1 MWILSLQ
8 LQHLLVYTLIHEFI
22 IPMCVCV
29 CACVS
34 CIAPSAAPTSV
45 SVSEVTSS
53 SITVQWGA
61 VPCIDRNG
69 DITGY
74 SVQYGS
80 ETMSVS
86 GDFSGGMYVIS
97 NLEPSAFYSI
107 QVAAMN
113 DDLIGPYSTALDQ
126 LTEGK
131 YITSYTVLVVYII
144 SY

>member
-1 MWILSLQ
+1 M
-8 LQHLLVYTLIHEFI
+8 T
-22 IPMCVCV
+22 IPP
-29 CACVS
+29 
-34 CIAPSAAPTSV
+34 APSAAPRSV
-45 SVSEVTSS
+45 RISEVTSS
-53 SITVQWGA
+53 SITVQWGT
-61 VPCIDRNG
+61 VLCIHRNG

-86 GDFSGGMYVIS
+86 GDMYVIS
-97 NLEPSAFYSI
+97 NLEPSTTYSI

>member
-1 MWILSLQ
+1 M
-8 LQHLLVYTLIHEFI
+8 T
-22 IPMCVCV
+22 IPP
-29 CACVS
+29 
-34 CIAPSAAPTSV
+34 APSAAPTNV
-45 SVSEVTSS
+45 DVSEVTSS

-61 VPCIDRNG
+61 VPCIDHNG

-86 GDFSGGMYVIS
+86 GDSSGGMYVIS

-126 LTEGK
+126 STEGIK
-131 YITSYTVLVVYII
+131 YIFCTLFLHFII
-144 SY
+144 SF

>member
-1 MWILSLQ
+1 MRDSGHVLLKCMTIL
-8 LQHLLVYTLIHEFI
+8 
-22 IPMCVCV
+22 P
-29 CACVS
+29 
-34 CIAPSAAPTSV
+34 APSAAPNSV
-45 SVSEVTSS
+45 GVSEVTSS

-61 VPCIDRNG
+61 VTCIHRNG

-80 ETMSVS
+80 ETMYVS

-97 NLEPSAFYSI
+97 NLEPSTTYSI

-113 DDLIGPYSTALDQ
+113 VDLIGPYSTALYQ

>member
-1 MWILSLQ
+1 M
-8 LQHLLVYTLIHEFI
+8 
-22 IPMCVCV
+22 
-29 CACVS
+29 AVS
-34 CIAPSAAPTSV
+34 D
-45 SVSEVTSS
+45 VTSS
-53 SITVQWGA
+53 SITIQWGA
-61 VPCIDRNG
+61 VPCIHHNG

-80 ETMSVS
+80 ETMSVP

-97 NLEPSAFYSI
+97 NLESSTFYSI

-113 DDLIGPYSTALDQ
+113 DDLIGPYSNALDQ

-131 YITSYTVLVVYII
+131 YIISYTVIVVYII

>member
-1 MWILSLQ
+1 M
-8 LQHLLVYTLIHEFI
+8 T
-22 IPMCVCV
+22 IPP
-29 CACVS
+29 
-34 CIAPSAAPTSV
+34 APSAAPNSV
-45 SVSEVTSS
+45 SVYAMSSS

-61 VPCIDRNG
+61 VPCIQRNG

-74 SVQYGS
+74 SVQYGN
-80 ETMSVS
+80 ETMFVS

-97 NLEPSAFYSI
+97 NLEPSTTYSI
-107 QVAAMN
+107 QVAAIN

-144 SY
+144 SS

>member
-1 MWILSLQ
+1 MKILSLQ

-22 IPMCVCV
+22 MPM
-29 CACVS
+29 CVS

-45 SVSEVTSS
+45 GVSEVTSS
-53 SITVQWGA
+53 SITIQWGA
-61 VPCIDRNG
+61 VPCIHRNG

-74 SVQYGS
+74 SVQYGN

-97 NLEPSAFYSI
+97 NLEPSTFYSI

-126 LTEGK
+126 GK

>member
-1 MWILSLQ
+1 M
-8 LQHLLVYTLIHEFI
+8 T
-22 IPMCVCV
+22 IPP
-29 CACVS
+29 
-34 CIAPSAAPTSV
+34 APSAALNSV

-61 VPCIDRNG
+61 VPCIHRNG

-97 NLEPSAFYSI
+97 NLEPSTTYSI

>member
-1 MWILSLQ
+1 M
-8 LQHLLVYTLIHEFI
+8 T
-22 IPMCVCV
+22 IPP
-29 CACVS
+29 
-34 CIAPSAAPTSV
+34 APSAAPNSV

-61 VPCIDRNG
+61 VPCIHRNG

-86 GDFSGGMYVIS
+86 GDMYVIS
-97 NLEPSAFYSI
+97 NLEPSTTYSI

>member
-1 MWILSLQ
+1 M
-8 LQHLLVYTLIHEFI
+8 T
-22 IPMCVCV
+22 IPP
-29 CACVS
+29 
-34 CIAPSAAPTSV
+34 APSAAPNSV
-45 SVSEVTSS
+45 RVSDVTSS

-61 VPCIDRNG
+61 VSCIHRNG

-86 GDFSGGMYVIS
+86 GDMYVIS
-97 NLEPSAFYSI
+97 NLEPSTTYSI

-131 YITSYTVLVVYII
+131 YVTSYTVLVVYII

>member
-1 MWILSLQ
+1 M
-8 LQHLLVYTLIHEFI
+8 T
-22 IPMCVCV
+22 IPL
-29 CACVS
+29 
-34 CIAPSAAPTSV
+34 APSAAPTNV
-45 SVSEVTSS
+45 DVSEVTSS

-61 VPCIDRNG
+61 VPCIHRNG
-69 DITGY
+69 GY
-74 SVQYGS
+74 SLQYGS

-97 NLEPSAFYSI
+97 NLEPSTFYSI